1 MSKDYYK
8 VLGVDKNASEE
19 DIKKA
24 FRKLAHQY
32 HPDKKGGDE
41 AKFKEINEAYQV
53 LADKEK
59 RSQYDQYGQTFEQAQ
74 AGGGAHGFDGF
85 RDFSGFANGFGGQ
98 GGAEFD
104 FGDIFSDFFG
114 GNGGRAKRQ
123 KRGQDIEVDVRIDFV
138 DMITGIEKTIEINKG
153 SNCKTCSGTGADPS
167 SGMKTC
173 STCNGRGQVE
183 QVRNTILG
191 AIRTASTCPE
201 CKGEGQIPE
210 KRCSECHGEGIT
222 KQTEK
227 IKVKIPAGIN
237 DKGAIRITGK
247 GETVKSGQPGDLY
260 IVVHVNKSTKF
271 IRDDHDIR
279 TKKYINLTQGILGDK
294 VEIEIPTGEL
304 KLKIPEGTQ
313 SGKEF
318 RLKGKGV
325 PHIRGFSRG
334 DLIVEV
340 VVRIPDK
347 LTGKQKKLIK
357 ELQNEGL

>member
-8 VLGVDKNASEE
+8 VLGVDKGASEE

-53 LADKEK
+53 LSDSEK

-85 RDFSGFANGFGGQ
+85 RDFSGFANGFNGQ
-98 GGAEFD
+98 GGSEFD
-104 FGDIFSDFFG
+104 FGDVFSDFFG
-114 GNGGRAKRQ
+114 GGGGRAKRQ
-123 KRGQDIEVDVRIDFV
+123 KKGRDIEVDVKIDFA
-138 DMITGIEKTIEINKG
+138 DMITGVEMTIEISKG
-153 SNCKTCSGTGADPS
+153 AACKNCSGTGADPKS
-167 SGMKTC
+167 EIKTC
-173 STCNGRGQVE
+173 STCNGKGQVE

-191 AIRTASTCPE
+191 AIRTASVCPE
-201 CKGEGQIPE
+201 CKGEGKIPE
-210 KRCSECHGEGIT
+210 KRCSECHGEGVT
-222 KQTEK
+222 KQTEN
-227 IKVKIPAGIN
+227 ITVKLPAGIDN
-237 DKGAIRITGK
+237 NGAIRITGK
-247 GETVKSGQPGDLY
+247 GEAVRGGQSGDLY
-260 IVVHVNKSTKF
+260 IIVHISKSAKF
-271 IRDDHDIR
+271 VRDGHDVR
-279 TKKYINLTQGILGDK
+279 TKKHISLTRGILGDK
-294 VEIEIPTGEL
+294 VEIEIPTGNL

-318 RLKGKGV
+318 KLKGRGI
-325 PHIRGFSRG
+325 PHVRGFSKG

-347 LTGKQKKLIK
+347 LTGRQKRLIK
-357 ELQNEGL
+357 DLKNEGL